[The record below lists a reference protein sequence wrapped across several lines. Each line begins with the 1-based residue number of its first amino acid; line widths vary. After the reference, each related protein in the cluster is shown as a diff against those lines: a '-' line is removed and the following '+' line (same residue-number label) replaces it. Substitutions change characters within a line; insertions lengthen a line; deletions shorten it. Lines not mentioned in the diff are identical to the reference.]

1 MRPALKV
8 YVACVLAVGL
18 AFAFGT
24 VLYAGS
30 PVEKLPL
37 AAALLL
43 LATIAQLRPI
53 HLTQKMKMTVDD
65 TATFAAALLLT
76 PGLALVVA
84 AGATLLA
91 YARRRQSPW
100 FESVFNA
107 STSGLATFAA
117 AAVFGA
123 LGGDRGSVA
132 SYAPAVAAAAVVKY
146 LTHTALIDIAVALQL
161 RRNPLT
167 TWWPVHRRDLP
178 QSLALYAL
186 GGLMAIV
193 ADAYPVAIVLFAIP
207 MAGIFAS
214 MRETARLRTQTR
226 EAIVEMANLI
236 DLRDRYTHGHSQRV
250 ADLAARIAAHLRMD
264 PSQVELIREAGL
276 LHDLGKIRTPDD
288 VLRKPARLDPAEQ
301 LEMRQ
306 HADAGAEILRKLPE
320 FWEGASLV
328 RAHHERF
335 DGSGYPRGLAGAEIP
350 LEAAV
355 IAVADAWDA
364 MTSDRP
370 YRKALGHAEAR
381 SELIR
386 YRGSQWTPAVVDALL
401 AITSEPV
408 RATNPALAGTPRL
421 A

>member
-1 MRPALKV
+1 MRPTLKA
-8 YVACVLAVGL
+8 YVACVLAIGAAVAIGSIP
-18 AFAFGT
+18 
-24 VLYAGS
+24 GS
-30 PVEKLPL
+30 PVDQLPL
-37 AAALLL
+37 AAALLI

-65 TATFAAALLLT
+65 TATFAAALLLS
-76 PGLALVVA
+76 PGLALLVA

-107 STSGLATFAA
+107 STSGLATFAGA
-117 AAVFGA
+117 AIFGVV
-123 LGGDRGSVA
+123 GDRASVA
-132 SYAPAVAAAAVVKY
+132 SYTVAAIAAAVVMY
-146 LTHTALIDIAVALQL
+146 LMHTGLIDIAVALQL
-161 RRNPLT
+161 RRDPLT

-178 QSLALYAL
+178 QSIALYAL

-193 ADAYPVAIVLFAIP
+193 ADAYPIAIVLFAIP

-236 DLRDRYTHGHSQRV
+236 DQRDRYTHGHSQRV
-250 ADLAARIAAHLRMD
+250 ADLAARLATHLRME

-276 LHDLGKIRTPDD
+276 LHDLGKIRTPDE
-288 VLRKPARLDPAEQ
+288 VLQKPASLDHDEE
-301 LEMRQ
+301 LEMRL
-306 HADAGAEILRKLPE
+306 HAEAGAELLRKLPD

-381 SELIR
+381 AELVR

-401 AITSEPV
+401 AVTSEPA
-408 RATNPALAGTPRL
+408 RTTNPALAGAPRL

>member
-1 MRPALKV
+1 MRPALKA
-8 YVACVLAVGL
+8 YVACVLAVGVT
-18 AFAFGT
+18 FAVGT
-24 VLYAGS
+24 IPGS
-30 PVEKLPL
+30 PVETLPL
-37 AAALLL
+37 AAALLV

-65 TATFAAALLLT
+65 TATFAAALLLS
-76 PGLALVVA
+76 PGLALLVA

-117 AAVFGA
+117 AGVFGA

-146 LTHTALIDIAVALQL
+146 LMHTALVDVAVALQL
-161 RRNPLT
+161 RRDPLT

-193 ADAYPVAIVLFAIP
+193 ADAYPIAIFLFALP
-207 MAGIFAS
+207 VAGIFAS

-236 DLRDRYTHGHSQRV
+236 DQRDRYTHGHSQRV

-288 VLRKPARLDPAEQ
+288 VLRKPARLDRDEQ
-301 LEMRQ
+301 MEMRL
-306 HADAGAEILRKLPE
+306 HAEAGAELLRKLPE

-370 YRKALGHAEAR
+370 YRKALDHAEAR
-381 SELIR
+381 AELIR

-401 AITSEPV
+401 AITSESV
-408 RATNPALAGTPRL
+408 RSTNPTLAGAPRL

>member
-1 MRPALKV
+1 
-8 YVACVLAVGL
+8 
-18 AFAFGT
+18 
-24 VLYAGS
+24 
-30 PVEKLPL
+30 
-37 AAALLL
+37 
-43 LATIAQLRPI
+43 
-53 HLTQKMKMTVDD
+53 
-65 TATFAAALLLT
+65 
-76 PGLALVVA
+76 
-84 AGATLLA
+84 
-91 YARRRQSPW
+91 
-100 FESVFNA
+100 
-107 STSGLATFAA
+107 
-117 AAVFGA
+117 
-123 LGGDRGSVA
+123 
-132 SYAPAVAAAAVVKY
+132 VKY
-146 LTHTALIDIAVALQL
+146 LMHTSLVDIAVALQL
-161 RRNPLT
+161 RRDPLT

-178 QSLALYAL
+178 QSIALYAL

-193 ADAYPVAIVLFAIP
+193 ADAYPVAILLFALP
-207 MAGIFAS
+207 VAGIFSS

-226 EAIVEMANLI
+226 AAIVEMANLI
-236 DLRDRYTHGHSQRV
+236 DQRDQYTHGHSQRV
-250 ADLAARIAAHLRMD
+250 ADLAARIAAQLRMD

-288 VLRKPARLDPAEQ
+288 VLRKPAGLDHDERI
-301 LEMRQ
+301 EMRL
-306 HADAGAEILRKLPE
+306 HADAGAELLRKLPE

-381 SELIR
+381 AELRR

-408 RATNPALAGTPRL
+408 MTGSPVLTGSPRL